1 MRTRR
6 DLLTAAR
13 GVMGLLK
20 WAHVAATIAL
30 VFGLAYYLGHNMLS
44 GSLKGNDSAM
54 HVAYAL
60 WVDEYFPNLPHWY
73 PLQGGGES
81 IVHGYPLLG
90 HVLVVVTSRV
100 ANLSIVQAFRLVSFL
115 SFPLAAMG
123 IYFFCW
129 KALKRQSVGLLAA
142 IFYLLAPLTW
152 TWTYDWG
159 FFGQGVGFVFVPF
172 TLICFDGYLSHRP
185 GATGRGGR
193 RLWQA
198 GMILGLILSMLCH
211 PVAGAGAI
219 LGMAAFTVL
228 SALVA
233 ERGGRS
239 RILAQGA
246 RGIISG
252 GVLAALTLA
261 AYLLPLYSYG
271 QIANR
276 EGLNVLGL
284 HQLPRISIPEFLGLR
299 QPNPLLIL
307 SRMANPLAVT
317 VFLPVAIVLAGR
329 TSRTA
334 LAWSLTA
341 GLVAFPAV
349 LPEIPEAL
357 SAGSSLLALVFSF
370 RSALVLVM
378 VLFPAVAAYGVWALA
393 DLIVSIMRGDS
404 QERSDQAVANWPW
417 LDLWSYASSVTAV
430 LMAMLVVFQVGR
442 AISGEPYRLG
452 YGPTPAGIDFRDIW
466 SKRATDACLGAD
478 QTPLA
483 SGLCELP
490 EARAKLN
497 IQEFLQECNSVR
509 DLGLESPTLCQST
522 APSLAEFQAFLT
534 DCDLEADSTAEANP
548 CNARVQSGLAALLLR
563 PWPSFDLSDEDPS
576 IARSQMLA
584 RQLPDQPMLRI
595 DVSPLEGRLAQDITT
610 YSNASQVEAYTQQ
623 LSLIHLMWGYQLGV
637 FYSDE
642 YGSPSAL
649 NDLADWMGINYVFLD
664 PKDDPVEKYVTA
676 GWSKTYADADV
687 ELWRNSASPPLA
699 TASTNPAILV
709 ITDPSSGSFAQLFRL
724 ANEGLAPHSEY
735 SLVEG
740 RPSVEHYSLD
750 DLRRFDIIFLH
761 GYQYRNSEEAWELL
775 GDYVRLG
782 GSLFV
787 DTGWQFVVP
796 EWEFEIAPEVLPVSR
811 LTWTDYGKQNT
822 YKLDSSSVAGEVSL
836 EGFGPLIWEDDPWGV
851 SGASSG
857 DLREWAQ
864 PVLSVGDNPLIAAGE
879 YGDGRVIW
887 SGMNL
892 LSHMV
897 AYASQEEALL
907 LHNLLSWLAEGK
919 QGTELTHP
927 SVARDHPDRV
937 WFSVATQAADVTWL
951 YWREAFY
958 PNWHAYL
965 AEGAG
970 EREVPI
976 YRAGPGFMLMPLGAD
991 DPQASVT
998 LQWELPLVEKAAVLV
1013 SIAGALFLAGLVV
1026 DGLLL
1031 QGNGFTWLKI
1041 GLVMRIPKPFLG
1053 EGSNREWAERK
1064 RAELEAG
1071 QLSPDTPPHLVP
1083 SQAISWWRDDQDA
1096 KQVIH
1101 GGDAQQVAATT
1112 QAGDA
1117 PHFVSA
1123 SYLPADRDG
1132 QGEVSTSPTPAA
1144 GDGHQ
1149 PEAAPAIE
1157 PPSDETERALLESW
1171 LNGSGHS
1178 DDAWAEKLLG
1188 RKNNSLEA

>member
-1 MRTRR
+1 
-6 DLLTAAR
+6 
-13 GVMGLLK
+13 MGLLK
-20 WAHVAATIAL
+20 WAHVVATIAL

-60 WVDEYFPNLPHWY
+60 WVDEYFPKLPHWY

-90 HVLVVVTSRV
+90 HILVVVVSRV
-100 ANLSIVQAFRLVSFL
+100 ANLSILQAFRLVSFL

-159 FFGQGVGFVFVPF
+159 FFGQGVGMVFVPLI
-172 TLICFDGYLSHRP
+172 LICFEGYLSVQSGSASR
-185 GATGRGGR
+185 GRR
-193 RLWQA
+193 RLWQF
-198 GMILGLILSMLCH
+198 GMIIGLILSILSH
-211 PVAGAGAI
+211 PVAGAGAV
-219 LGMAAFTVL
+219 LGMSAYTVL
-228 SALVA
+228 SALLA
-233 ERGGRS
+233 PRGKRS
-239 RILAQGA
+239 RILAHGA
-246 RGIISG
+246 KGIILVS
-252 GVLAALTLA
+252 VLGALTLA
-261 AYLLPLYSYG
+261 AYLLPLFSYG

-299 QPNPLLIL
+299 RPDPLLVL
-307 SRMANPLAVT
+307 TRVANPLAVI
-317 VFLPVAIVLAGR
+317 VFLPVALALAGR
-329 TSRTA
+329 TSRAA

-341 GLVAFPAV
+341 VLMAFPSV
-349 LPEIPEAL
+349 FPEIPDAL
-357 SAGSSLLALVFSF
+357 SAGSSVLSTLFSF

-378 VLFPAVAAYGVWALA
+378 VLFPAVAAYGAWALA
-393 DLIVSIMRGDS
+393 DLIISIMRGDS
-404 QERSDQAVANWPW
+404 QERSDQANANWPG

-430 LMAMLVVFQVGR
+430 LMAILVVFQVGR

-452 YGPTPAGIDFRDIW
+452 YGPTTAGLDLRDLW
-466 SKRATDACLGAD
+466 NQRATDACLGAD
-478 QTPLA
+478 QASLA
-483 SGLCELP
+483 AGLCKLP
-490 EARAKLN
+490 EARARLN
-497 IQEFLQECNSVR
+497 VQEFVQQCYRVR
-509 DLGLESPTLCQST
+509 DLGLESPTLCQAT
-522 APSLAEFQAFLT
+522 APSLAEFQAFLS
-534 DCDLEADSTAEANP
+534 DCDVKADNTAEANP

-563 PWPSFDLSDEDPS
+563 PWPSFNLSDEDPS

-595 DVSPLEGRLAQDITT
+595 DVSPLEGRLAQDVTT
-610 YSNASQVEAYTQQ
+610 YSSASQVEAYTQQ

-664 PKDDPVEKYVTA
+664 PKDDPVEKYETA

-740 RPSVEHYSLD
+740 RPSVEEYSLD
-750 DLRRFDIIFLH
+750 DLLRFDIIFLH
-761 GYQYRNSEEAWELL
+761 GYQYRNSEEAWGLL
-775 GDYVRLG
+775 EDYVRHG

-796 EWEFEIAPEVLPVSR
+796 EWEFEIAPAVLPIDR
-811 LTWTDYGKQNT
+811 LTWTDYGKQTT
-822 YKLDSSSVAGEVSL
+822 YTLGSTGVTGEVNL

-851 SGASSG
+851 SGASSA
-857 DLREWAQ
+857 DLRGWAQ
-864 PVLSVGDNPLIAAGE
+864 AILSVGDNPLIAAGE
-879 YGDGRVIW
+879 YEGGRVIW

-897 AYASQEEALL
+897 AYDSQEEALL
-907 LHNLLSWLAEGK
+907 LHNLLGWLAEGK
-919 QGTELTHP
+919 QGTEPTHP
-927 SVARDHPDRV
+927 GVVRDHPDRV
-937 WFSVATQAADVTWL
+937 WFSIATQPADVNWL

-965 AEGAG
+965 TDGAG

-976 YRAGPGFMLMPLGAD
+976 YRAGPGFMLMPLEAN
-991 DPQASVT
+991 DPQASVK
-998 LQWELPLVEKAAVLV
+998 LQWELLLVEKVAVLGSFV
-1013 SIAGALFLAGLVV
+1013 GMLFLAGLVV
-1026 DGLLL
+1026 DGLFL
-1031 QGNGFTWLKI
+1031 QGNGFTWVKI
-1041 GLVMRIPKPFLG
+1041 ALVTIVPRPFLG

-1071 QLSPDTPPHLVP
+1071 QLSPDTPPRLVP
-1083 SQAISWWRDDQDA
+1083 SQAISWWREDQDG
-1096 KQVIH
+1096 KQGAH
-1101 GGDAQQVAATT
+1101 GGDAHEVE
-1112 QAGDA
+1112 AGLQCGDRPRA
-1117 PHFVSA
+1117 ESA
-1123 SYLPADRDG
+1123 DHLPAGGDG
-1132 QGEVSTSPTPAA
+1132 Q
-1144 GDGHQ
+1144 Q
-1149 PEAAPAIE
+1149 PHLAPAIE
-1157 PPSDETERALLESW
+1157 PPSDDIERALLQSW